1 MSYCMSYYVIVMKQ
15 CCHAC
20 DANLSIR
27 IKQRDPTN
35 FERQRKNVNLNKH
48 VRIKSNFRMIRMTK
62 VEWTSALC
70 PGVEYTMWVG
80 LSFAVFQYQ
89 TSQMCEER

>member
-1 MSYCMSYYVIVMKQ
+1 MYVIVMKK
-15 CCHAC
+15 CCLAC

-27 IKQRDPTN
+27 IRQRNRTN
-35 FERQRKNVNLNKH
+35 YKSQRKNVNLNIH
-48 VRIKSNFRMIRMTK
+48 VRIKSNFRMIRMIK
-62 VEWTSALC
+62 VEWTSTLC

>member
-1 MSYCMSYYVIVMKQ
+1 MYVIVVKQ
-15 CCHAC
+15 FYHAC
-20 DANLSIR
+20 DANSSIR
-27 IKQRDPTN
+27 IRQHDRTN
-35 FERQRKNVNLNKH
+35 FESQSKNVNLNKH
-48 VRIKSNFRMIRMTK
+48 VQIKSNFCMIRMIK

-70 PGVEYTMWVG
+70 PGVDYTMWVG